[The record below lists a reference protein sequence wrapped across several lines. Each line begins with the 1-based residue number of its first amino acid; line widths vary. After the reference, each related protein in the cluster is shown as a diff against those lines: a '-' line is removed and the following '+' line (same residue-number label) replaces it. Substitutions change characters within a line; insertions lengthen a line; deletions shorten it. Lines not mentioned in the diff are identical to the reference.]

1 MGFRPRVPADQE
13 ACPRCGTGRRKRFAA
28 DGARR
33 SLGGM
38 RLKMCSIHVQDP
50 AAAHSFYTE
59 TLGFETLMAMPEHNL
74 FIVKDPGAAGTVGL
88 LLEPSDNP
96 IAAAYMNGL
105 HDAGF
110 PAIVFGVPD
119 VKAEYDRLTGAGVRF
134 QGEPSEDP
142 SGISA
147 VFDDGCGNFIQLH
160 QD

>member
-1 MGFRPRVPADQE
+1 
-13 ACPRCGTGRRKRFAA
+13 
-28 DGARR
+28 
-33 SLGGM
+33 
-38 RLKMCSIHVQDP
+38 MCSIHVKDP
-50 AAAHSFYTE
+50 AAAHSFYTG
-59 TLGFETLMAMPEHNL
+59 TLGFETLMAMPEYNL
-74 FIVKDPGAAGTVGL
+74 YIIKDPGSQDSSPSLDPSPQDDGAAGGKVGL

-105 HDAGF
+105 YESGL

-119 VKAEYDRLTGAGVRF
+119 VRAEHDRLTAAGVRF

-147 VFDDGCGNFIQLH
+147 VFDDGCGNYIQLH